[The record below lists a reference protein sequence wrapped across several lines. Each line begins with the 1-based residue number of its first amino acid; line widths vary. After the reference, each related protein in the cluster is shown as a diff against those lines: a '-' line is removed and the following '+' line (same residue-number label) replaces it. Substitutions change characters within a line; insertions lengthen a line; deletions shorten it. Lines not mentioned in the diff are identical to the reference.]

1 MHIFNSHLFLA
12 PALPAPSLT
21 NLEKEIQA
29 YLAMPCEKPDS
40 DPLDS
45 WSKLCKMFP
54 LLASQAQRYLT
65 PTATTLPS
73 ESTFKVA
80 RDVYDYRRS
89 SLKPETAEMLVFLN
103 KALPAINF
111 RY

>member
-1 MHIFNSHLFLA
+1 
-12 PALPAPSLT
+12 
-21 NLEKEIQA
+21 
-29 YLAMPCEKPDS
+29 MPCDDPKY

-45 WSKLCKMFP
+45 WNKLSKTFP
-54 LLASQAQRYLT
+54 LLASQAQRFLT

-73 ESTFKVA
+73 ESIFKVA

-89 SLKPETAEMLVFLN
+89 SLAPETAEMLVFLN
-103 KALPAINF
+103 KAIPAFNY